1 MIYIYKIVD
10 ISSISGYPNRPNM
23 GMSPNSGMQ
32 NYSPNMYNGP
42 SQPQQMSGSSNVYG
56 GNMQMNRN
64 MNNSNYMY
72 GQGNSQYGNV
82 NL

>member
-1 MIYIYKIVD
+1 
-10 ISSISGYPNRPNM
+10 M

-56 GNMQMNRN
+56 GSMQMNRN
-64 MNNSNYMY
+64 MNNSKHYKNPTKCVFLV
-72 GQGNSQYGNV
+72 QSRPHHHHHHHHHLKTI
-82 NL
+82 NLFLP